1 MKRDDNDVALSLWAV
16 TCDALARGE
25 QIFLLAPGEIG
36 EIRDLENEE
45 FWLLPD
51 WDRHDM
57 QALTEPYQDR
67 MRALEDLRHRDDRAR
82 LKYYATVE
90 YVDAFTSHH
99 DLRGLDGDHTL
110 KSRSVVELFERT
122 GAGVGRGGAD
132 GALSLVVLRVWAR
145 PEASVVRRGDLEPA
159 SPAGD
164 RTPDGGAA
172 PEAGAGAA
180 DPADETT
187 AVSGGMPRRLERRWV
202 RLPESV
208 STAEMDPVVEDER
221 FVTLKARLLQRTGAI
236 RAV

>member
-1 MKRDDNDVALSLWAV
+1 MKRDQNDAALSVWAV

-36 EIRDLENEE
+36 EIRDLEHEE

-51 WDRHDM
+51 WQRHEM

-110 KSRSVVELFERT
+110 KSRSVVDLFERD
-122 GAGVGRGGAD
+122 RGGGGPE

-145 PEASVVRRGDLEPA
+145 PEASVVARGDLETAP
-159 SPAGD
+159 PAGERD
-164 RTPDGGAA
+164 DGS
-172 PEAGAGAA
+172 GAGAA
-180 DPADETT
+180 GPDDGPR
-187 AVSGGMPRRLERRWV
+187 AVSGGLPRRLERRWV
-202 RLPESV
+202 KLPEPV
-208 STAEMDPVVEDER
+208 PTAEMDPVVADER

>member
-1 MKRDDNDVALSLWAV
+1 MPMKRDQNAVALSVWAV

-36 EIRDLENEE
+36 EIRDLDHEE

-51 WDRHDM
+51 WERHDM

-110 KSRSVVELFERT
+110 TSSSVVDLFEQSRAGR
-122 GAGVGRGGAD
+122 GAGGPE

-145 PEASVVRRGDLEPA
+145 PEASVVAREDLGTA
-159 SPAGD
+159 SSPAD
-164 RTPDGGAA
+164 RAADGGDAS
-172 PEAGAGAA
+172 GG
-180 DPADETT
+180 DGLT
-187 AVSGGMPRRLERRWV
+187 AVSDGLPRRLDRRWV
-202 RLPESV
+202 QLPEPV
-208 STAEMDPVVEDER
+208 PTAEMDPVVDDER

>member
-1 MKRDDNDVALSLWAV
+1 MKRDENDVALSLWAV

-36 EIRDLENEE
+36 EIRDLEHEE

-51 WDRHDM
+51 WQRHDM

-110 KSRSVVELFERT
+110 KSSSVVDLFGQSRT
-122 GAGVGRGGAD
+122 GGGPGGQE

-145 PEASVVRRGDLEPA
+145 PEASVVGRNDLEP
-159 SPAGD
+159 GD
-164 RTPDGGAA
+164 RAVDLVGREITPSGPGADG
-172 PEAGAGAA
+172 A
-180 DPADETT
+180 DDGLT
-187 AVSGGMPRRLERRWV
+187 AVADGLPRRLDRRWV
-202 RLPESV
+202 RLPEPV
-208 STAEMDPVVEDER
+208 STVEMDPVVDDER

>member
-1 MKRDDNDVALSLWAV
+1 MKRDENDVALSVWAV

-36 EIRDLENEE
+36 EIRDLEHEE

-51 WDRHDM
+51 WERHEM

-110 KSRSVVELFERT
+110 KARSVVDLFEQSE
-122 GAGVGRGGAD
+122 AGRSRRGPD
-132 GALSLVVLRVWAR
+132 GALSLVVLRVSAR
-145 PEASVVRRGDLEPA
+145 PEASVVERDDLEPA
-159 SPAGD
+159 PPSPGRDAGPGVGLD
-164 RTPDGGAA
+164 DPD
-172 PEAGAGAA
+172 
-180 DPADETT
+180 DDLS
-187 AVSGGMPRRLERRWV
+187 AVSGGLPRRLERRWV
-202 RLPESV
+202 KLPEPV
-208 STAEMDPVVEDER
+208 STAEMDPVVEGER